1 MMRCR
6 LSYCLFLLVT
16 LITLGIIVSLVIITP

>member
-1 MMRCR
+1 MPRCR
-6 LSYCLFLLVT
+6 LAYCFFLLVS